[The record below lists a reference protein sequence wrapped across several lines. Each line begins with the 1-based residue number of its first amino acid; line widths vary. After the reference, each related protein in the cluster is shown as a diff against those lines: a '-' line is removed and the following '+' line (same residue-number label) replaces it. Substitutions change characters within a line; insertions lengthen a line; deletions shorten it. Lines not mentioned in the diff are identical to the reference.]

1 MNFKDVFVKSFST
14 PILIESDDN
23 TDVEFS
29 YPAAI
34 TDGKYI
40 YITYIHYRKTVM
52 FVKFEIIPD

>member
-1 MNFKDVFVKSFST
+1 MNFKDVFRQKLFKAY
-14 PILIESDDN
+14 IESDDN
-23 TDVEFS
+23 TDAEFS

>member
-1 MNFKDVFVKSFST
+1 MFFVKSFSK

-40 YITYIHYRKTVM
+40 YITYIPYRKTVM